1 MSQIFFIT
9 GLNPQ
14 FIQTGFFVVK
24 NVGIRF
30 PKIVNIYMEAQES
43 PNDKLSS
50 KLTCK
55 N

>member
-1 MSQIFFIT
+1 MSQILFIT
-9 GLNPQ
+9 GLNPY
-14 FIQTGFFVVK
+14 FIQTGFFVAK

-30 PKIVNIYMEAQES
+30 PNIVNIHMEAQES

-50 KLTCK
+50 KLTYK